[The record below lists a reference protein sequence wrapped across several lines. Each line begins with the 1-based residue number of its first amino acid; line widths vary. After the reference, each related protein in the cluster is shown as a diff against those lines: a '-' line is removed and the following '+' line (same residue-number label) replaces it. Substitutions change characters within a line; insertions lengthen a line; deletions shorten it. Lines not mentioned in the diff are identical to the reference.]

1 MSDGLKVLLGVMGG
15 IVLTLLLVGGLAGS
29 GMGYGIMGGMG
40 RMMGGGMMGGGMM
53 GGGLLGAL
61 FSLLIWVLL
70 AALVFALVV
79 WIIGQ
84 AQRR

>member
-1 MSDGLKVLLGVMGG
+1 MSDGLKVLLGVLGG
-15 IVLTLLLVGGLAGS
+15 AALALLLVSGLSGS
-29 GMGYGIMGGMG
+29 GIGYGMMGGMG
-40 RMMGGGMMGGGMM
+40 RMM

-70 AALVFALVV
+70 AALVSALVV

>member
-1 MSDGLKVLLGVMGG
+1 
-15 IVLTLLLVGGLAGS
+15 
-29 GMGYGIMGGMG
+29 MGYGMMGGMG
-40 RMMGGGMMGGGMM
+40 RMMGGGMM

-61 FSLLIWVLL
+61 FSLVTWVLL